1 VCGVKGKYHCGA
13 VTGTES
19 AEEVQR
25 KKTTR
30 ALFIYPIASIIL
42 WILPSVSRVYEIWL
56 PPIFVL
62 VACRVRPIVVTTVV
76 IAPCRPPK
84 LVSC

>member
-1 VCGVKGKYHCGA
+1 M
-13 VTGTES
+13 TGTES

-42 WILPSVSRVYEIWL
+42 WVLPSISRIYEIWL

-62 VACRVRPIVVTTVV
+62 VACRVRPILTTIG
-76 IAPCRPPK
+76 IAPDKDWCA
-84 LVSC
+84 C